1 MPNEGWPER
10 PALAVREQ
18 GSMTNPTTTL
28 VAGQALSD
36 RMRGRAELYRALH
49 RTSSKNDY
57 DFEARTIDALIALA
71 AAKQLGMALPSHGR
85 DRRARVNSEAAD

>member
-10 PALAVREQ
+10 LAFPVREA

-28 VAGQALSD
+28 VAGQALSE

-49 RTSSKNDY
+49 RTSSRNDY

-71 AAKQLGMALPSHGR
+71 ASQHLNMAGPSQAR
-85 DRRARVNSEAAD
+85 DRRKVAGGGAAD

>member
-10 PALAVREQ
+10 LAFPVRED

-28 VAGQALSD
+28 VAGQALSE
-36 RMRGRAELYRALH
+36 RMRGRAELYRAIN
-49 RTSSKNDY
+49 RTTSRNDY

-71 AAKQLGMALPSHGR
+71 ATTHLGMAIAPHGR
-85 DRRARVNSEAAD
+85 DRRKMASSAAAD

>member
-1 MPNEGWPER
+1 MPNEGSPER
-10 PALAVREQ
+10 LAFPVREP

-49 RTSSKNDY
+49 KTSSKNDY

-71 AAKQLGMALPSHGR
+71 ASQQLGMGIPSQGR
-85 DRRARVNSEAAD
+85 DRRAMASGAAAD

>member
-10 PALAVREQ
+10 LAFPIRED

-28 VAGQALSD
+28 VAGQALSE
-36 RMRGRAELYRALH
+36 RMRGRAELYRVMH
-49 RTSSKNDY
+49 GTDSRNDY

-71 AAKQLGMALPSHGR
+71 ASKHLGMAASSSGR
-85 DRRARVNSEAAD
+85 ERRKMVGGGAGD